1 MTVDEAIAHY
11 LKLRTKKSQ
20 IEAEAKAKVDEIK
33 EVLTKI
39 EGWLQRQADAQG
51 VTSFKTDAGTAFLST
66 SDFASVADWDA
77 VLQWVKDNNAFEVFE
92 RRVNKSAIREHIE
105 ANNEVPP
112 GVNYGTRIDV
122 SVRKP
127 TTRSTKI
134 KTKE

>member
-105 ANNEVPP
+105 ANNAVPP

>member
-33 EVLTKI
+33 EVLAKI

-51 VTSFKTDAGTAFLST
+51 VTSFKTDVGTAFLST
-66 SDFASVADWDA
+66 SDFAPVADWDA

-105 ANNEVPP
+105 VNNAVPP